1 MMQYSIDMNIESIT
15 AMSTAALQ
23 EQASI
28 SILKQSMDSSQQA
41 VLKLLEG
48 MEMIQDPALGQ
59 HIDTT
64 A

>member
-1 MMQYSIDMNIESIT
+1 MNIESIT